1 MANIT
6 MSDYVGFIFSE
17 ITRARNLA
25 DRESIRIAEMYA
37 QNDVLKHFS
46 VPRFKIPEMNLT
58 IPVIISG
65 AKFSTTLVFNM
76 ALSDFKNMIVNELNN
91 VVKSILIKK
100 SNLNNDFTVITKGDI
115 FTRPIF
121 DRDII
126 IQPKKISS
134 KKSISKTS
142 LPLKADAEDAIIN
155 DFYEQIKSS
164 TDLEHPENITQ
175 VKWATLFNA
184 RIADNKL
191 IDDYK
196 AQNPNGELYKQTFN
210 KIIEIIKANTV
221 VSSTKI
227 DNLLVDPETN
237 IVKTV
242 STDSTVFIINAKIM
256 EEGIFVRS
264 VKDQNGSTSQ
274 VVEFE

>member
-1 MANIT
+1 

-65 AKFSTTLVFNM
+65 AKFSTTLVFNL
-76 ALSDFKNMIVNELNN
+76 ALADFKNFIVNELTNA
-91 VVKSILIKK
+91 VKNILIKK

-115 FTRPIF
+115 FTKPIF
-121 DRDII
+121 DRDIVI
-126 IQPKKISS
+126 RPKGISAKKKIA
-134 KKSISKTS
+134 KEG
-142 LPLKADAEDAIIN
+142 LPLKADVEDGIIN

-164 TDLEHPENITQ
+164 TDLAHPENMAQ
-175 VKWATLFNA
+175 VKWATLFNT
-184 RIADNKL
+184 RITEHKL
-191 IDDYK
+191 MEDYK

-210 KIIEIIKANTV
+210 NVIEKIKANTV

-242 STDSTVFIINAKIM
+242 STESTVFIINAKIM

-264 VKDQNGSTSQ
+264 VKEQNGSITQ